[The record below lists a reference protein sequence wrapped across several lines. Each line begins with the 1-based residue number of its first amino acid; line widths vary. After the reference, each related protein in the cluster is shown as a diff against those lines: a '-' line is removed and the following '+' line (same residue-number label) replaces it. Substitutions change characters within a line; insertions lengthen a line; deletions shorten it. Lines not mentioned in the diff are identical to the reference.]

1 MLRLSLL
8 LLTALVLAALGA
20 HFMVED
26 TGYVL
31 VNYRGMR
38 FETSLFGALLL
49 LLSAYLIVRVLMR
62 VVRAP
67 RQFGEAVGRQRVDR
81 AKRKMNEA
89 LIEMAEGNWARSEKL
104 LSQGAKSSE
113 TPLLN
118 YLNAARAAQQQG
130 AHERRDNWLK
140 LAYEQD
146 SDAGNA
152 VLLTQAQLQIDHE
165 QYEEAL
171 ATLRRLN
178 DGAPGHRQALA
189 LLASIYEKL
198 DDWSALREL
207 LPQLTKKKA
216 LAPDELNALKQRTYA
231 ASLREAGRSGDQ
243 EALTAAWNATP
254 APLQKMP
261 DVLHAYVSALTDSKQ
276 SAAAEKTLRKA
287 LGTHWTPELV
297 LDYGRLEGPDS
308 SKQLSVAEGWLKTH
322 GNDAPL
328 LLTAARL
335 AMRNELWGK
344 ARSYLESSIA
354 LMPRV
359 ESYHLYGELL
369 EKMGE
374 SEGAAIAFRS
384 GLSLATGAD
393 APPALT
399 DASKP
404 DATSDAPASS

>member
-1 MLRLSLL
+1 MRLSLL
-8 LLTALVLAALGA
+8 LLVALLLGALGA
-20 HFMVED
+20 HFMVDE

-38 FETSLFGALLL
+38 FETSLFGALLI
-49 LLSAYLIVRVLMR
+49 LLSAYLIIRVLMR
-62 VVRAP
+62 IVRAP
-67 RQFGEAVGRQRVDR
+67 REFGEAVGKQRVDR

-146 SDAGNA
+146 DEAGSA

-171 ATLRRLN
+171 ATLHRLN
-178 DGAPGHRQALA
+178 ESAPGHRQALA
-189 LLASIYEKL
+189 LLASINEKL
-198 DDWSALREL
+198 GDWTAVRDI

-216 LAPDELNALKQRTYA
+216 LPPAELDALKQRTYKGV
-231 ASLREAGRSGDQ
+231 LREAGRSGDQ
-243 EALTAAWNATP
+243 EALTKAWSSTP
-254 APLQKMP
+254 APLQKTP
-261 DVLHAYVSALTDSKQ
+261 EVLHAYVSALTDSSQ
-276 SAAAEKTLRKA
+276 TAAAEKTLRKA
-287 LGTHWTPELV
+287 LNTHWTPELII
-297 LDYGRLEGPDS
+297 DYGRLEGPDAA
-308 SKQLSVAEGWLKTH
+308 KQLSVAEGWLKSH

-374 SEGAAIAFRS
+374 TEGAAIAFRS
-384 GLSLATGAD
+384 GLTLATGS
-393 APPALT
+393 APAPALPEAR
-399 DASKP
+399 DEED
-404 DATSDAPASS
+404 DATA